1 MSVSMSNYLEK
12 YIRALVFGN
21 QTWAGKPTTF
31 YVSLHTADPTDAT
44 SAETLVASTEIS
56 GKGYSRISIA
66 CNNSNWTVARDTVT
80 NALTISGGAS
90 ATADWGTITHVGIYD
105 AATRGNLLFFGA
117 LAESKAITQ
126 YGSASF
132 EAGTIAI
139 QLGSSWGTVYATKV
153 LRYLF
158 QAASWTN
165 VSTFYFGLGTNADAN
180 QLYGEPIAIEGASA
194 TAYARGTQANTTA
207 KWPASTSNA
216 SSTSIATAVA
226 NFVAS
231 TADWGTLSYQAI
243 LDAAIV
249 TGKTYTQSTTTVTVA
264 SVAHGLG
271 STSTLPAN
279 TALGSLSGTYT
290 ISSTTVTVT
299 LPVGHGFNT
308 GDLICLTYA
317 GGGSATSGR
326 YTITAS
332 TATTVTVTDSGGG
345 GSTPGTVTAQWPLY
359 VDLWFLST
367 SAAYCTSK
375 RYVVNAIT
383 SADAFTVVGDVSQT
397 VTTSNV
403 VYSAAN
409 LLLFASLTTPVVV
422 NATDTTSI
430 PASGITATVD

>member
-12 YIRALVFGN
+12 YIRALIFGN

-44 SAETLVASTEIS
+44 SAENLVASTEIS

-66 CNNSNWTVARDTVT
+66 CNNSNWTVARHTVT

-207 KWPASTSNA
+207 KWPASTTNPSA
-216 SSTSIATAVA
+216 TSIATAVA

-271 STSTLPAN
+271 SISTLPAN
-279 TALGSLSGTYT
+279 SAFGSLSGTY
-290 ISSTTVTVT
+290 SAVSTAVTVT
-299 LPVGHGFNT
+299 LPVGHGFNA
-308 GDLICLTYA
+308 GDLICLTFS
-317 GGGSATSGR
+317 GSAAAAR
-326 YTITAS
+326 YTVTAS
-332 TATTVTVTDSGGG
+332 TATTVSVTLGSGVTE
-345 GSTPGTVTAQWPLY
+345 SGTVTAQWPLY
-359 VDLWFLST
+359 VDLWFLSS

-422 NATDTTSI
+422 NNTDTTSI